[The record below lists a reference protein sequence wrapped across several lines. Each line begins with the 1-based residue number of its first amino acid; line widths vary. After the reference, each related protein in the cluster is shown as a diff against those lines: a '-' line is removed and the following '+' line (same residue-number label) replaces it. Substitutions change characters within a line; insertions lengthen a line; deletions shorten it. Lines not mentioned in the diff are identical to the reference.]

1 MKRPVKW
8 AIFIIMVMFACWW
21 MFFSGLRDYG
31 KFPTISL
38 PAETVTTIGP
48 LNVTN
53 TIIVTVIADIVLILF
68 AVRATRKI
76 RKGSPDAE
84 IPRGA
89 QNIFELIIDMLYGL
103 SKSVAGSNAVKIFPW
118 MATIFLFVL
127 FANWSSQFPGIESI
141 GKIEP
146 AHKGIG
152 YPKVAIIPGFLYTVD
167 QSQPIVVDEATVSP
181 AAESVAAEAEQHQ
194 ETEAAAGHG
203 AEGEHPEA
211 YHIVPFFRTP
221 TSDINTTLAL
231 ALITMFMV
239 QVFGVRALGGRYFY
253 KFVNIPELRRGGLGI
268 MMFIVGFLELIS
280 EIARILS
287 FTFRLLGNIF
297 AGGVLLLVMMYIV
310 PFFIPLPFQGLEL
323 FVGFIQALVFAM
335 LALVFMNMAMASHG
349 DHGEEHH

>member
-1 MKRPVKW
+1 MKRPIKW
-8 AIFIIMVMFACWW
+8 LIVIGFFVFACAW
-21 MFFSGLRDYG
+21 MGSPLINYG
-31 KFPTISL
+31 KFPKISL
-38 PAETVTTIGP
+38 PSETVFNLGP
-48 LNVTN
+48 LPVTN
-53 TIIVTVIADIVLILF
+53 TLIVTVIADIILILF
-68 AVRATRKI
+68 ALRATRKV

-84 IPRGA
+84 IPRGV

-103 SKSVAGSNAVKIFPW
+103 TKSVAGSKAAKLFPW

-127 FANWSSQFPGIESI
+127 FANWTELIPGIESI

-146 AHKGIG
+146 AQTGIG
-152 YPKVAIIPGFLYTVD
+152 YPKVALIPGVLFTVD
-167 QSQPIVVDEATVSP
+167 QSQPIVVNPAGVSP
-181 AAESVAAEAEQHQ
+181 AASSVAAQAEKQQ
-194 ETEAAAGHG
+194 A
-203 AEGEHPEA
+203 AEGGQQPEA
-211 YHIVPFFRTP
+211 FQILPFFRTP

-239 QVFGVRALGGRYFY
+239 QVFGVRALGGSYFF

-297 AGGVLLLVMMYIV
+297 AGGVLLLVMTFIV
-310 PFFIPLPFQGLEL
+310 PFFVPMPFQGLEL

-335 LALVFMNMAMASHG
+335 LALVFMNMAMQG
-349 DHGEEHH
+349 HGEEEVHH

>member
-1 MKRPVKW
+1 MGSP
-8 AIFIIMVMFACWW
+8 
-21 MFFSGLRDYG
+21 LNNYG
-31 KFPTISL
+31 KFPKISL
-38 PAETVTTIGP
+38 PSETVFTLGP
-48 LNVTN
+48 LPVTN
-53 TIIVTVIADIVLILF
+53 TLIVTVIADIALILF

-89 QNIFELIIDMLYGL
+89 QNIFELIIDMLYSL
-103 SKSVAGSNAVKIFPW
+103 SKSVAGSKAVKIFPW

-127 FANWSSQFPGIESI
+127 FANWTELFPGIESI
-141 GKIEP
+141 GLIEP
-146 AHKGIG
+146 AHEGIG
-152 YPKVAIIPGFLYTVD
+152 YPKVELIPGVYTVD
-167 QSQPIVVDEATVSP
+167 QSQPIVVNPATVSP
-181 AAESVAAEAEQHQ
+181 AAESVAAEAEKQQ
-194 ETEAAAGHG
+194 AAEG
-203 AEGEHPEA
+203 GEHPEA
-211 YHIVPFFRTP
+211 YQVLPFFRTP

-239 QVFGVRALGGRYFY
+239 QVFGVRALGGRYFF

-297 AGGVLLLVMMYIV
+297 AGGVLLLVMAFIV
-310 PFFIPLPFQGLEL
+310 PFFIPMPFLGLEL

-335 LALVFMNMAMASHG
+335 LALVFINMAMQSHG

>member
-8 AIFIIMVMFACWW
+8 AVFIGLVVFACAW
-21 MFFSGLRDYG
+21 MNSVLINYG
-31 KFPTISL
+31 KFPTVSL
-38 PAETVTTIGP
+38 PAETVFNLGP
-48 LNVTN
+48 LSVTN
-53 TIIVTVIADIVLILF
+53 TLIVTVIVDIVLILF
-68 AVRATRKI
+68 TLRATRKI
-76 RKGSPDAE
+76 RKGAPDAE

-103 SKSVAGSNAVKIFPW
+103 SKSVAGSKAIKIFPW

-127 FANWSSQFPGIESI
+127 FANWTELFPGIESF
-141 GKIEP
+141 GFIEP
-146 AHKGIG
+146 AHEGIG
-152 YPKVAIIPGFLYTVD
+152 FPKVELIPGVLYTVD
-167 QSQPIVVDEATVSP
+167 QSQPIVVSEAGVSP
-181 AAESVAAEAEQHQ
+181 AADSVAAEAEQQQAAEGGEHQ
-194 ETEAAAGHG
+194 EAF
-203 AEGEHPEA
+203 
-211 YHIVPFFRTP
+211 VVLPFFRTP

-231 ALITMFMV
+231 ALITMVMV
-239 QVFGVRALGGRYFY
+239 QVFGVRALGGRYFF

-297 AGGVLLLVMMYIV
+297 AGGVLLLVMTFIV
-310 PFFIPLPFQGLEL
+310 PFFIPMPFLGLEL

-335 LALVFMNMAMASHG
+335 LALVFMNMAMQSHG

>member
-1 MKRPVKW
+1 MKRPIKW
-8 AIFIIMVMFACWW
+8 LIFIGLVVFACAW
-21 MFFSGLRDYG
+21 MSQPVLNYG

-38 PAETVTTIGP
+38 PAETVFTIGP

-53 TIIVTVIADIVLILF
+53 TLIVTVIADIVLILF
-68 AVRATRKI
+68 ALRATRKI
-76 RKGSPDAE
+76 RQGTPDAE

-89 QNIFELIIDMLYGL
+89 QNIFELIIDMLYSL
-103 SKSVAGSNAVKIFPW
+103 TKSVAGSKAFKIFPW

-127 FANWSSQFPGIESI
+127 FANLTELFPGIESI
-141 GKIEP
+141 GALVP
-146 AHKGIG
+146 AHEGTG
-152 YPKVAIIPGFLYTVD
+152 YPKVELIPGVLYTVD
-167 QSQPIVVDEATVSP
+167 QSQPIEVGEPP
-181 AAESVAAEAEQHQ
+181 AAGQPAAAE
-194 ETEAAAGHG
+194 TTT
-203 AEGEHPEA
+203 EHPEA
-211 YHIVPFFRTP
+211 YHVLPFFRTP
-221 TSDINTTLAL
+221 TGDINTTLAL

-253 KFVNIPELRRGGLGI
+253 KFVNIPELKRGGLGY

-297 AGGVLLLVMMYIV
+297 AGGVLLLVMTYIV
-310 PFFIPLPFQGLEL
+310 PFFIPMPFLGLEL

-335 LALVFMNMAMASHG
+335 LALVFMNMAMQSHG

>member
-8 AIFIIMVMFACWW
+8 LIFIGLVVFACAW
-21 MFFSGLRDYG
+21 MGSPLINYG

-38 PAETVTTIGP
+38 PAETIFTIGP
-48 LNVTN
+48 LTVTN
-53 TIIVTVIADIVLILF
+53 TLIVTVIADIALILF
-68 AVRATRKI
+68 ALRATRKI
-76 RKGSPDAE
+76 RKGTPDAE

-89 QNIFELIIDMLYGL
+89 QNIFELMIDMLYSL
-103 SKSVAGSNAVKIFPW
+103 SKSVAGSKAIKIFPW

-127 FANWSSQFPGIESI
+127 FANWTELFPGIESI
-141 GKIEP
+141 GAIEP

-152 YPKVAIIPGFLYTVD
+152 YPKVELIPGVLYTVD
-167 QSQPIVVDEATVSP
+167 QSQPIVVDEATVAP
-181 AAESVAAEAEQHQ
+181 AADSVAAEAEAHQ
-194 ETEAAAGHG
+194 EAEAAAGHG
-203 AEGEHPEA
+203 EEHPEA
-211 YHIVPFFRTP
+211 YHVLPFFRTP

-239 QVFGVRALGGRYFY
+239 QVFGVRALGGSYFY

-297 AGGVLLLVMMYIV
+297 AGGVLLLVMTFIV
-310 PFFIPLPFQGLEL
+310 PFFIPMPFLGLEL

-335 LALVFMNMAMASHG
+335 LALVFMNMAMQSHD

>member
-1 MKRPVKW
+1 M
-8 AIFIIMVMFACWW
+8 
-21 MFFSGLRDYG
+21 SSSLNNYG

-38 PAETVTTIGP
+38 PAETVFTIGP
-48 LNVTN
+48 LTVTN
-53 TIIVTVIADIVLILF
+53 TLIVTVIADIVLILF
-68 AVRATRKI
+68 ALRSTRKI

-103 SKSVAGSNAVKIFPW
+103 TKSVAGSKALKIFPW

-127 FANWSSQFPGIESI
+127 FANLTELFPGIESI
-141 GKIEP
+141 GFIEP
-146 AHKGIG
+146 AHEGIG
-152 YPKVAIIPGFLYTVD
+152 YPKVELIPGVYTVD
-167 QSQPIVVDEATVSP
+167 QSQPIVVNPATVSP
-181 AAESVAAEAEQHQ
+181 AAESVA
-194 ETEAAAGHG
+194 TEAAKQQTP
-203 AEGEHPEA
+203 GERAEA
-211 YHIVPFFRTP
+211 YHVLPFFRTP
-221 TSDINTTLAL
+221 TGDINTTLAL

-297 AGGVLLLVMMYIV
+297 AGGVLLLVMTYIV
-310 PFFIPLPFQGLEL
+310 PFFIPMPFLGLEL

-335 LALVFMNMAMASHG
+335 LALVFMNMAMQSHG

>member
-1 MKRPVKW
+1 MKKPIKW
-8 AIFIIMVMFACWW
+8 IIIIGFFVFACAW
-21 MFFSGLRDYG
+21 MGSPLINYG

-38 PAETVTTIGP
+38 PAETVFKLGP
-48 LNVTN
+48 LDVTN
-53 TIIVTVIADIVLILF
+53 TLIVTVIADIVLLLF
-68 AVRATRKI
+68 VLRATRKI

-103 SKSVAGSNAVKIFPW
+103 SKSVAGSKAIKIFPW

-127 FANWSSQFPGIESI
+127 FANWSELFPGIESI
-141 GKIEP
+141 GAIEP
-146 AHKGIG
+146 AHEGIG
-152 YPKVAIIPGFLYTVD
+152 YPKVALIPGVLYTVD
-167 QSQPIVVDEATVSP
+167 QSQPIVVNPATVSP
-181 AAESVAAEAEQHQ
+181 AAESVGAAAEAKQ
-194 ETEAAAGHG
+194 A
-203 AEGEHPEA
+203 AEGEHHPEA
-211 YHIVPFFRTP
+211 YHVLPFFRTP

-239 QVFGVRALGGRYFY
+239 QVFGVRALGGSYFF

-297 AGGVLLLVMMYIV
+297 AGGVLLLVMTFIV
-310 PFFIPLPFQGLEL
+310 PFFVPMPFLGLEL

-335 LALVFMNMAMASHG
+335 LALVFMNMAMQGHS
-349 DHGEEHH
+349 EEEVHH

>member
-1 MKRPVKW
+1 L
-8 AIFIIMVMFACWW
+8 AIFIVMVAFACWW
-21 MFFSGLRDYG
+21 MFVSGLSNYG

-38 PAETVTTIGP
+38 PAETVFMVGP

-53 TIIVTVIADIVLILF
+53 TLIVTVIADIALILF

-89 QNIFELIIDMLYGL
+89 QNIFELMIDMLYGL
-103 SKSVAGSNAVKIFPW
+103 SKSVAGSKAVKIFPW

-127 FANWSSQFPGIESI
+127 FANWTELFPGIESI
-141 GKIEP
+141 GRIEP

-152 YPKVAIIPGFLYTVD
+152 YPKVELIPGVLYTID
-167 QSQPIVVDEATVSP
+167 QAQGKAIVVDEATVAP
-181 AAESVAAEAEQHQ
+181 AADSVAAEAEEHQ
-194 ETEAAAGHG
+194 AAEG
-203 AEGEHPEA
+203 GEHPEA
-211 YHIVPFFRTP
+211 YHVLPFFRTP

-253 KFVNIPELRRGGLGI
+253 KFVNIPELKRGGLGY

-297 AGGVLLLVMMYIV
+297 AGGVLLLVMTFIV
-310 PFFIPLPFQGLEL
+310 PFFIPMPFLGLEL

-335 LALVFMNMAMASHG
+335 LALVFMNMAMQSHG

>member
-1 MKRPVKW
+1 
-8 AIFIIMVMFACWW
+8 MVVFACAW
-21 MFFSGLRDYG
+21 MGSPLINYG

-38 PAETVTTIGP
+38 PAETVFSIGP

-53 TIIVTVIADIVLILF
+53 TLIVTVIADIVLILF
-68 AVRATRKI
+68 VLRATRKV
-76 RKGSPDAE
+76 RKGTPDAE

-89 QNIFELIIDMLYGL
+89 QNIFELMIDMLYGL
-103 SKSVAGSNAVKIFPW
+103 SKSVAGSKAIRIFPW

-127 FANWSSQFPGIESI
+127 FANWTELFPGIESI
-141 GKIEP
+141 GTIVP
-146 AHKGIG
+146 AHEGIG
-152 YPKVAIIPGFLYTVD
+152 YPKVELIPGVLYTID
-167 QSQPIVVDEATVSP
+167 QGEGKAIVVDPATVAP
-181 AAESVAAEAEQHQ
+181 AAESVAAEAEKHQ
-194 ETEAAAGHG
+194 E
-203 AEGEHPEA
+203 AEGGEHPEA
-211 YHIVPFFRTP
+211 YHVLPFFRTP

-239 QVFGVRALGGRYFY
+239 QVFGIRALGGSYFY
-253 KFVNIPELRRGGLGI
+253 KFVNIPELKRGGLGY

-297 AGGVLLLVMMYIV
+297 AGGVLLLVMTFIV
-310 PFFIPLPFQGLEL
+310 PFFIPMPFLGLEL

-335 LALVFMNMAMASHG
+335 LALVFMNMAMQSHG

>member
-1 MKRPVKW
+1 MKRPIKW
-8 AIFIIMVMFACWW
+8 LIFIGLVVFACAW
-21 MFFSGLRDYG
+21 MGSPLINYG

-38 PAETVTTIGP
+38 PAETIFTIGP
-48 LNVTN
+48 LTVTN
-53 TIIVTVIADIVLILF
+53 TLIVTVIADIALILF
-68 AVRATRKI
+68 ALRATRKV
-76 RKGSPDAE
+76 RKGAPDAE
-84 IPRGA
+84 IPRGV

-103 SKSVAGSNAVKIFPW
+103 SKSVAGSKAVKIFPW

-127 FANWSSQFPGIESI
+127 FANWTELFPGIESI
-141 GKIEP
+141 GAIEP

-152 YPKVAIIPGFLYTVD
+152 YPKVELIPGVLYTVD
-167 QSQPIVVDEATVSP
+167 QSQPIVVDEAAVSP
-181 AAESVAAEAEQHQ
+181 AAESVGAAAEAHQ
-194 ETEAAAGHG
+194 AAAG
-203 AEGEHPEA
+203 GEHPEA
-211 YHIVPFFRTP
+211 YHVLPYFRTP

-239 QVFGVRALGGRYFY
+239 QVFGVRALGGRYFF
-253 KFVNIPELRRGGLGI
+253 KFVNIPELRRGGLGY

-297 AGGVLLLVMMYIV
+297 AGGVLLLVMTFIV
-310 PFFIPLPFQGLEL
+310 PFFIPMPFLGLEL

-335 LALVFMNMAMASHG
+335 LALVFMNMAMQSHG

>member
-1 MKRPVKW
+1 LKRPIKW
-8 AIFIIMVMFACWW
+8 ILIIGFFVFACAW
-21 MFFSGLRDYG
+21 MGSPLANYG

-38 PAETVTTIGP
+38 PAETIFTVGP
-48 LNVTN
+48 LTVTN
-53 TIIVTVIADIVLILF
+53 TLIVTVIADIVLILF
-68 AVRATRKI
+68 VLRATRKI

-84 IPRGA
+84 IPRGV
-89 QNIFELIIDMLYGL
+89 QNIFELMIDMLYGL

-127 FANWSSQFPGIESI
+127 FANWTELSPGIESI
-141 GKIEP
+141 GFIEP

-152 YPKVAIIPGFLYTVD
+152 YPKVELIPGVLYTVD
-167 QSQPIVVDEATVSP
+167 QSQPIVVDEATVAP
-181 AAESVAAEAEQHQ
+181 AADSVAAEAEKQQ
-194 ETEAAAGHG
+194 AAEAAHG
-203 AEGEHPEA
+203 ESHPEA
-211 YHIVPFFRTP
+211 YHVLPFFRTP

-239 QVFGVRALGGRYFY
+239 QVFGVRALGGRYFF

-268 MMFIVGFLELIS
+268 MMFVVGFLELIS
-280 EIARILS
+280 EVARILS

-297 AGGVLLLVMMYIV
+297 AGGVLLLVMTFIV
-310 PFFIPLPFQGLEL
+310 PFFIPMPFLGLEL

>member
-1 MKRPVKW
+1 LKRPIKW
-8 AIFIIMVMFACWW
+8 LIFIGLVVFACAW
-21 MFFSGLRDYG
+21 MSSPLINYG

-38 PAETVTTIGP
+38 PAETVFTIGP
-48 LNVTN
+48 LTVTN
-53 TIIVTVIADIVLILF
+53 TLIVTVIADVILILF
-68 AVRATRKI
+68 ALRATRKV

-89 QNIFELIIDMLYGL
+89 QNIFELIIDMLYSL
-103 SKSVAGSNAVKIFPW
+103 SKSVAGSKAIKIFPW

-127 FANWSSQFPGIESI
+127 FANWTELFPGIESI
-141 GKIEP
+141 GAIEP
-146 AHKGIG
+146 AHKGVG
-152 YPKVAIIPGFLYTVD
+152 FPKVELIPGVLYTVD
-167 QSQPIVVDEATVSP
+167 QSQPIVVDEATVAP
-181 AAESVAAEAEQHQ
+181 AAESVASEAEQHQ
-194 ETEAAAGHG
+194 E
-203 AEGEHPEA
+203 AEGGEHPEA
-211 YHIVPFFRTP
+211 YHVLPFFRTP

-253 KFVNIPELRRGGLGI
+253 KFVNIPELKRGGLGY

-297 AGGVLLLVMMYIV
+297 AGGVLLLVMTFIV
-310 PFFIPLPFQGLEL
+310 PFFIPMPFLGLEL

-335 LALVFMNMAMASHG
+335 LALVFMNMAMQSHG